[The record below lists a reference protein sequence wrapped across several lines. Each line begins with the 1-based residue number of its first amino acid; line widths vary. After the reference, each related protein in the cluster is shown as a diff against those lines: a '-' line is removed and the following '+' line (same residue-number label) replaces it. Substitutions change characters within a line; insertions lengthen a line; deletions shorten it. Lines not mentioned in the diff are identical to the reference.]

1 MTLNPKLSISWG
13 YPESRHLC
21 GLRLCRERGSSEGL
35 LACSQ
40 QTPGSP
46 VRSAPRPLSGP
57 AKARPEGACAAGVC
71 TPEPL
76 GQSKDRCRG
85 AGRCGCWPARVS
97 QAPRPVYEAPAQK
110 GPGRPYCLTAQSPE
124 ESEKSQHTAWPSR
137 LLGLER
143 KRDHILFKSLPA

>member
-1 MTLNPKLSISWG
+1 MLNPKLSISWG

-21 GLRLCRERGSSEGL
+21 GLRLCRECGSSEGL
-35 LACSQ
+35 PACSQ

-57 AKARPEGACAAGVC
+57 AKARPEGACTAGVC
-71 TPEPL
+71 APEPL
-76 GQSKDRCRG
+76 GQRTAVGGR
-85 AGRCGCWPARVS
+85 GRCGCWPARVS
-97 QAPRPVYEAPAQK
+97 QAPRPVYKAPAQK

-137 LLGLER
+137 LLGLEG
-143 KRDHILFKSLPA
+143 KTDYILFKSLSA